1 MILEVADEVNE
12 IVPHVLNEV
21 VDRNEAP
28 RVHNNG
34 PRQDQP
40 TFRLEN
46 LKFVLRVLTW
56 ALQQR

>member
-28 RVHNNG
+28 RVQNNG

>member
-12 IVPHVLNEV
+12 IVPRVLNEV
-21 VDRNEAP
+21 ENRNEAP
-28 RVHNNG
+28 HVHNNG